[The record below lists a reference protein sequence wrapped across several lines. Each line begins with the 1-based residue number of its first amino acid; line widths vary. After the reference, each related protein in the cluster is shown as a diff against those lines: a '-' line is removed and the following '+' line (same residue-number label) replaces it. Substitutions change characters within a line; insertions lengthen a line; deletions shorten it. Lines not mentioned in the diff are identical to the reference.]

1 MDLKPKIYWNM
12 INMFFILCNFRSGHS
27 LWKKL
32 CSSEWNLNP
41 YLDSEAL
48 FFKVFNLIGTL
59 IMVGTFELSI
69 SCFSSSLIKSS
80 SFSNFI
86 KMDVFGILSLD
97 SIVFL
102 KIVIIFYNI
111 KIGIPLIKVSTLTQM
126 HF

>member
-1 MDLKPKIYWNM
+1 MNLKPEIYWNM
-12 INMFFILCNFRSGHS
+12 IICFSFCATLDQGIHYG
-27 LWKKL
+27 KKL

-59 IMVGTFELSI
+59 IMVGRFELSI